1 MMPSKDFAPYFNR
14 SALAVAV
21 SAACGGA
28 QVAQAQQ
35 QQVLEEIIVTAT
47 KREASLQDVP
57 LAVTAF
63 SEQDIVR
70 QGFKTLDDYIGQIP
84 GLAFSRREPGG
95 TTVLMRGCTISGLSF
110 GGSTTTSI
118 YLDEQPIT
126 AAGRNPDARLID
138 IERVEALSG
147 PQGTLFGD
155 ASQCGSLRVITNKP
169 DSSAFNSW
177 VDVGATQVSEGDT
190 GFNVSGMVNV
200 PLVDGK
206 VALRLVGFVEE
217 EAGYIDNILSASPG
231 GTFDNA
237 EFVDEDVNSA
247 TNTGARVALRTLID
261 DNWIVDG
268 SVIWQKKELDGFG
281 DADLNDQFYAGRN
294 IGDLEQV
301 RFGTDSWDDDWYQLA
316 LTAEGSLGFADLLVT
331 GSFFS
336 RETVYEADAT
346 SYQFAFN
353 QLGEYIDYN
362 NVYYDT
368 TIYDFGGDPQ
378 AFAFNNEKEDRWTFE
393 ARLSTPSDSTSRWN
407 GIVGF
412 FYNREEGHTIFY
424 AGNHQFDGS
433 PAFSYLN
440 YLAYSYDPSFVP
452 PPASGGNWF
461 TGVYDSTIEQTAF
474 FGEVGFEVTENFNI
488 TVGGRFFDLE
498 LDRTLKQG
506 ALFQLGDEPVC
517 GVDFCFADA
526 VGTSSES
533 DFVPKVT
540 LDYHINDDTMVY
552 ATYSEGFRR
561 GGANAARA
569 SSIFGPGQP
578 LHAYTSD
585 TMKNHEVGIKATWA
599 DGRVRL
605 NATAY
610 HMIWERIQLQAN
622 DPNIFTLGIVNFPE
636 AELDGVEA
644 HLSWLP
650 ADGWDV
656 GATLGWNEAEISE
669 DATLFEGS
677 ANPTSVT
684 AGTRLPIM
692 PDWKGSLSVQYTW
705 ETEMLGGTPFVRV
718 DHNYNGEATSS
729 LEGIQSIVFANPVR
743 VHDPYNITDIRFGID
758 ATGWSAAL
766 FIDNAFDERAEQFFN
781 DRWAQTRLSI
791 NRPLSYGI
799 TYRKYFE

>member
-1 MMPSKDFAPYFNR
+1 MMQSKDFAPYFSR

-21 SAACGGA
+21 SAACAGTQVAGA
-28 QVAQAQQ
+28 QQPA
-35 QQVLEEIIVTAT
+35 LEEIIVTAT
-47 KREASLQDVP
+47 KREANLQDVP
-57 LAVTAF
+57 IAVTAF
-63 SEQDIVR
+63 GEQDIVR

-169 DSSAFNSW
+169 DSNEFASW
-177 VDVGATQVSEGDT
+177 VDLGVTQVSEGDT
-190 GFNVSGMVNV
+190 GFGVSGMANI
-200 PLVDGK
+200 PLVEGK
-206 VALRLVGFVEE
+206 VGLRLVGFVEE

-237 EFVDEDVNSA
+237 EFVGEDVNSS
-247 TNTGARVALRTLID
+247 TNSGARAALRTMID
-261 DNWIVDG
+261 DNWIVDA

-281 DADLNDQFYAGRN
+281 DADIADQFYAGRN
-294 IGDLEQV
+294 IGDLEQI
-301 RFGTDSWDDDWYQLA
+301 RFGTDRWDDEWYQLA

-331 GSFFS
+331 GSFFN
-336 RETVYEADAT
+336 RETLYEADAT

-353 QLGEYIDYN
+353 QLAEYIQAKYGP
-362 NVYYDT
+362 YY
-368 TIYDFGGDPQ
+368 IAYDFGGDPQ
-378 AFAFNNEKEDRWTFE
+378 AFAFNNEEEDRYTFE
-393 ARLSTPSDSTSRWN
+393 ARLSTPADSTSRWN

-412 FYNREEGHTIFY
+412 FYNREEGHTLFY
-424 AGNHQFDGS
+424 GANHQFDGS
-433 PAFSYLN
+433 PAFAYLN
-440 YLAYSYDPSFVP
+440 YLAYSYDPSFPVP
-452 PPASGGNWF
+452 APPSGGNWF
-461 TGVYDSTIEQTAF
+461 TGVYDSTIEQTAL

-506 ALFQLGDEPVC
+506 ALFPLGNEPDC

-540 LDYHINDDTMVY
+540 LDYHINDNTMVY

-569 SSIFGPGQP
+569 NSVFGPGQP
-578 LHAYTSD
+578 FHAYTSD
-585 TMKNHEVGIKATWA
+585 TMKNHEVGIKSTLA
-599 DGRVRL
+599 DGRFRL
-605 NATAY
+605 NATVY

-622 DPNIFTLGIVNFPE
+622 DPEIFTLGIVNFPE
-636 AELDGVEA
+636 AELDGIEA

-650 ADGWDV
+650 ADGWDI

-669 DATLFEGS
+669 DATLFAGS

-705 ETEMLGGTPFVRV
+705 SSEMLGGTPFVRV

-743 VHDPYNITDIRFGID
+743 VLDAYNITDIRFGID
-758 ATGWSAAL
+758 ADGWSAAL
-766 FIDNAFDERAEQFFN
+766 FIDNAFDERAQQFFN